1 MAEEFPR
8 FQLGFEFL
16 YAEKRSSVKESQN
29 EAPVP
34 KKKTVCRT
42 DRSGEKPAFGGNASK
57 VYEELDKLGSKR
69 FQRYEFT

>member
-16 YAEKRSSVKESQN
+16 NTEKSSSVKESQN

-34 KKKTVCRT
+34 KKKRVVELERNRLLVETQAKSTNSSTNWAVN
-42 DRSGEKPAFGGNASK
+42 AFKGMS
-57 VYEELDKLGSKR
+57 
-69 FQRYEFT
+69 